1 MGNIEY
7 IILLLCWL
15 VKSNDFIDIQ
25 EVRSR
30 IIFCQRKHELSV
42 LKDFQNCRYY
52 FFSKNTNWTF
62 GRNECRRLP
71 KEQVIYFK
79 KISQKRESKNCES
92 LWKLISYRLIAV
104 KSLFY
109 REVFCIL
116 FLLGIFS
123 CEKIFSCFFW
133 RFATS
138 GSNCKLSVKYIDVI
152 SHAFTSFVSMQNVP

>member
-1 MGNIEY
+1 MRNMEY
-7 IILLLCWL
+7 ITSLLYWL
-15 VKSNDFIDIQ
+15 VKSNGCKGIQ

-52 FFSKNTNWTF
+52 FFQKIQIGRLDVTNAGDF
-62 GRNECRRLP
+62 RKSRLY
-71 KEQVIYFK
+71 ISK

-123 CEKIFSCFFW
+123 CEKIFSCFFG

-152 SHAFTSFVSMQNVP
+152 SHAFTSFVSMQKVP

>member
-15 VKSNDFIDIQ
+15 VKSNDFRGIQ
-25 EVRSR
+25 EVRLR
-30 IIFCQRKHELSV
+30 TICLEGLPELQVIFF
-42 LKDFQNCRYY
+42 LKKYKSDV
-52 FFSKNTNWTF
+52 TN
-62 GRNECRRLP
+62 CRRLI

-79 KISQKRESKNCES
+79 KYHTKKESKDWDNGQHS
-92 LWKLISYRLIAV
+92 VLTGKFV
-104 KSLFY
+104 FY

-123 CEKIFSCFFW
+123 CEKIFSCFFG

-138 GSNCKLSVKYIDVI
+138 GSNCKLSVKYIDVTN
-152 SHAFTSFVSMQNVP
+152 HAFTGFVSIQKVP